1 MSHKS
6 EFRDMTCLLGSVI
19 QKAKENPMLDGV
31 LESRVKRLHI
41 EFSDSENQTKPHV
54 VLRLILNEGVLAL
67 QEKGR
72 WKSAGSCMFDSNNRQ
87 QVEGAESGVV
97 FRVHELFK
105 GQTWQMHKDSTIAF
119 IYDVDPVHT
128 VKEYVNV
135 ILGKHKGLP
144 DGEKSNLSWFV
155 LTSVDEHTLD
165 GCRDAVT
172 QWVIRLH
179 RMGFMNWIADRAML
193 DDKEQ
198 TLRFPQE
205 FDAFIARRFK
215 NLRTGLKKLK
225 TTPKVEMT
233 GDYIPMRFGHFQDT
247 AVARIIQYGEIMLPY
262 NYPAATRKDR
272 RDDCIIVPSPS
283 TPME

>member
-1 MSHKS
+1 MSAKS
-6 EFRDMTCLLGSVI
+6 EFRDMTCLLGSVL
-19 QKAKENPMLDGV
+19 QRAKENPMLDGV
-31 LESRVKRLHI
+31 LESRVKRVHI

-87 QVEGAESGVV
+87 QVQGADSGVV

-119 IYDVDPVHT
+119 IYDVEPVHT

-144 DGEKSNLSWFV
+144 DGERSNLSWFV

-165 GCRDAVT
+165 GCRDAV
-172 QWVIRLH
+172 
-179 RMGFMNWIADRAML
+179 
-193 DDKEQ
+193 
-198 TLRFPQE
+198 
-205 FDAFIARRFK
+205 
-215 NLRTGLKKLK
+215 
-225 TTPKVEMT
+225 
-233 GDYIPMRFGHFQDT
+233 
-247 AVARIIQYGEIMLPY
+247 
-262 NYPAATRKDR
+262 
-272 RDDCIIVPSPS
+272 
-283 TPME
+283 